1 MARLPAVKLVLWAMV
16 AGCGRYHRTGNV
28 VSAVTELL
36 RGASWNLR
44 GVPPALFRSPS
55 ERGVALLEVAVD
67 RVSTE
72 RADGA
77 RSLSSGRAFGFVAA
91 ISWRPLR
98 TDNSSST
105 RRNHEVIVR
114 GEHGEDLFW
123 GGGGLARCQ
132 VPADAGVW
140 VARLAAPLFK
150 LLWVSHTSRSQKE
163 RTGSAITSMMRRP
176 EVSRPLSLP

>member
-67 RVSTE
+67 QVSTE

-123 GGGGLARCQ
+123 GGGSRDVRFQRTLGSGSRAWRRHSSSCSGLVILRALRRNVLGLQ
-132 VPADAGVW
+132 
-140 VARLAAPLFK
+140 
-150 LLWVSHTSRSQKE
+150 LLR
-163 RTGSAITSMMRRP
+163 
-176 EVSRPLSLP
+176 